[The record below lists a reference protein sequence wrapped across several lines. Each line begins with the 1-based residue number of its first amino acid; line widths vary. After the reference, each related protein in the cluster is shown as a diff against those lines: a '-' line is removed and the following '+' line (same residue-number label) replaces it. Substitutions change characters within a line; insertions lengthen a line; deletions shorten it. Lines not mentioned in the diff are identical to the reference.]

1 MIIFCLKSMNKTILI
16 CLIFTGIISSRWSF
30 GQSLFAEVNGM
41 ESVWSIS
48 GSFNAN
54 LSKTS
59 KISFSNISR
68 FGSDYLAKED
78 LHMMIMTTLGY
89 AITPKLKSTIGEIYT
104 DGGGIKPSIG
114 LQYMVVRKHV
124 LLMLFPNL
132 NISRQS
138 ELMTISMIQYL
149 RSISEKLKFVGRI
162 QSLCI
167 VGSAGHLFSTFR
179 FRSGIISGKYQFGAA
194 ADMNFFGNEFALAQ
208 NFGMFVQYQLF

>member
-1 MIIFCLKSMNKTILI
+1 MKKAILI
-16 CLIFTGIISSRWSF
+16 CLIFTGVIGYKWSF
-30 GQSLFAEVNGM
+30 GQSLSAEVNM
-41 ESVWSIS
+41 MKSVWSLS
-48 GSFNAN
+48 GSFTTN

-68 FGSDYLAKED
+68 FGSKYLAKDD

-89 AITPKLKSTIGEIYT
+89 AISQELKSTIGEIYT
-104 DGGGIKPSIG
+104 DGGGMKPSIG

-138 ELMTISMIQYL
+138 ELMTISMAQYL
-149 RSISEKLKFVGRI
+149 QGISEKLKFVGRI

-167 VGSAGHLFSTFR
+167 LGSGGHSFSTFR
-179 FRSGIISGKYQFGAA
+179 FRSGIIKGKYQFGAA
-194 ADMNFFGNEFALAQ
+194 ADVNFFGSEFELAQ

>member
-1 MIIFCLKSMNKTILI
+1 MKKTILM
-16 CLIFTGIISSRWSF
+16 CLIFTGIISSMWSS
-30 GQSLFAEVNGM
+30 GQSLSAEVSGM
-41 ESVWSIS
+41 ESVWSLS
-48 GSFNAN
+48 GSFNAK

-59 KISFSNISR
+59 KISVSNISR

-89 AITPKLKSTIGEIYT
+89 AFTPKLKSTIGEIYT
-104 DGGGIKPSIG
+104 EGGGLKPSIG
-114 LQYMVVRKHV
+114 LQYTIARKHV
-124 LLMLFPNL
+124 LFMVFPNL

-167 VGSAGHLFSTFR
+167 VGRAGHLFSTFR
-179 FRSGIISGKYQFGAA
+179 FRSGIIREKYQFGVA
-194 ADMNFFGNEFALAQ
+194 ADMNFFGSEFESAQ
-208 NFGMFVQYQLF
+208 NYGLFVQYQLF

>member
-1 MIIFCLKSMNKTILI
+1 MKKAILI
-16 CLIFTGIISSRWSF
+16 CLIITGIIGSKRSF
-30 GQSLFAEVNGM
+30 GQSLSAEVNGM
-41 ESVWSIS
+41 ESVWSLS

-68 FGSDYLAKED
+68 FSSEYLAKDD

-89 AITPKLKSTIGEIYT
+89 AITQELKSTIGEIYT

-138 ELMTISMIQYL
+138 ELMTISMAQYIQNMTKKMRFVL
-149 RSISEKLKFVGRI
+149 RL
-162 QSLCI
+162 QSL
-167 VGSAGHLFSTFR
+167 SLANADGHIFSTFR
-179 FRSGIISGKYQFGAA
+179 FRSGFIRGKYQFGAA
-194 ADMNFFGNEFALAQ
+194 SDLNFLGNEFEFAKC
-208 NFGMFVQYQLF
+208 FGMFFQCQLF